1 LEAKEGAVAQHKE
14 KIKRLNYAKGGTAEP
29 AVVSFK
35 LPIGNKRQVTIPS
48 KAMEL
53 LSLEQGDDLILEIAG
68 EYAVL
73 HPAVSVPRHE
83 LPEELWK
90 KFAARRGAKPTD
102 IPLKTLLEDIGY
114 RPKAP
119 EQNPEQKL
127 REEQEAE
134 NARMAKLYREQ
145 VLGEKP
151 VERSVS
157 LDLAQPVSSP
167 KSSKSAFRLRAVRAG
182 AGSGNS

>member
-1 LEAKEGAVAQHKE
+1 VAQAKV
-14 KIKRLNYAKGGTAEP
+14 KTKLLNNAKGKTAEP
-29 AVVSFK
+29 VVAAFK

-53 LSLEQGDDLILEIAG
+53 LSLEQGDDLLLEIAG
-68 EYAVL
+68 DYAVL

-83 LPEELWK
+83 LPEKLWK

-102 IPLKTLLEDIGY
+102 IPLKTLLEEIGY
-114 RPKAP
+114 RPKKP
-119 EQNPEQKL
+119 EQNREEKL
-127 REEQEAE
+127 RQEQEAE
-134 NARMAKLYREQ
+134 NARMAKLYREH

-151 VERSVS
+151 VEGLVG
-157 LDLAQPVSSP
+157 LDSIRPVSSP
-167 KSSKSAFRLRAVRAG
+167 RSSKSAFKLRPVRAG

>member
-1 LEAKEGAVAQHKE
+1 MAQHKE
-14 KIKRLNYAKGGTAEP
+14 KSKRLNYAKGRTAEP
-29 AVVSFK
+29 IVASFK

-53 LSLEQGDDLILEIAG
+53 LSIEQGDDLLLEIAG
-68 EYAVL
+68 DYAVL

-102 IPLKTLLEDIGY
+102 IPLKTLLKDIGY
-114 RPKAP
+114 RRKAP
-119 EQNPEQKL
+119 EQNREQKL
-127 REEQEAE
+127 REEQQAE
-134 NARMAKLYREQ
+134 NARMAKLYREH

-151 VERSVS
+151 VEGLVS
-157 LDLAQPVSSP
+157 LDSIHSASNPQP
-167 KSSKSAFRLRAVRAG
+167 SKSAIKLRPAR
-182 AGSGNS
+182 AGSGNSG